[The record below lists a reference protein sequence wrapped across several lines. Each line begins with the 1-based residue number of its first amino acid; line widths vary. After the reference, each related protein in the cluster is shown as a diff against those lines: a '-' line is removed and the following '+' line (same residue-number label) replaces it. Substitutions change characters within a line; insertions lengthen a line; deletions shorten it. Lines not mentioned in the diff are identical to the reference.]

1 MALGWRP
8 LRIWARGQL
17 LQDYPLLRTLNTADL
32 ERKAI
37 ATLWRQFL
45 EGVNW
50 KEVSSFQEE
59 FVWYLNVNRM
69 CIATG

>member
-1 MALGWRP
+1 MAIGRRP

-50 KEVSSFQEE
+50 KEVSRSLSKKNLFG
-59 FVWYLNVNRM
+59 
-69 CIATG
+69 I